1 MQRPKAQRHDATIRV
16 QHGLPAD
23 LRTAAA
29 ALYWRHFGA
38 QLLPLPTRHRRGMA
52 LVHAALRP
60 EHALVA
66 LSPQGQL
73 IGIAGL
79 RDAQGGLLTADP
91 RSFRAVWGN
100 ARGRLCH
107 LSTGLY
113 RAGPQTADLV
123 IDGIAI
129 RPDWRRCGIARA
141 LVEAAARHARARGHQ
156 ALRAEVAAGNR
167 EALAAWRAMGFTR
180 QSRERLGWLWSRP
193 AHVLRLT
200 L

>member
-1 MQRPKAQRHDATIRV
+1 MPRPLPQIRI
-16 QHGLPAD
+16 QHGLPVE

-38 QLLPLPTRHRRGMA
+38 QLLPLPARHRRGMA
-52 LVHAALRP
+52 LVRAALRAD
-60 EHALVA
+60 HALVA
-66 LSPQGQL
+66 LSPQGRL

-79 RDAQGGLLTADP
+79 RDARGGLLAHDP
-91 RSFRAVWGN
+91 QSFRAVWGD

-113 RAGPQTADLV
+113 RPGPQTADLV

-129 RPDWRRCGIARA
+129 RHDWRRQGIARA
-141 LVEAAARHARARGHQ
+141 LVEAAARHARARGHA
-156 ALRAEVAAGNR
+156 ALRAEVAADNP
-167 EALAAWRAMGFTR
+167 EALAAWRAMGFIR
-180 QSRERLGWLWSRP
+180 QSRHRLGWPWMRP

>member
-1 MQRPKAQRHDATIRV
+1 MPRPVPPIRIL
-16 QHGLPAD
+16 HGLPAH
-23 LRTAAA
+23 LHTAAA

-38 QLLPLPTRHRRGMA
+38 QLLPLPARHRRGVA
-52 LVHAALRP
+52 LVRAVLRAD
-60 EHALVA
+60 HALVA

-73 IGIAGL
+73 VGIAGL
-79 RDAQGGLLTADP
+79 RDARGGLLASDAT
-91 RSFRAVWGN
+91 SFRAVWGN

-107 LSTGLY
+107 FSTGLY
-113 RAGPQTADLV
+113 RAGPQTEDMV

-129 RPDWRRCGIARA
+129 RPDWRRQGIARA
-141 LVEAAARHARARGHQ
+141 LVAAASEHARARGHA

-167 EALAAWRAMGFTR
+167 EALAAWRAMGFQR
-180 QSRERLGWLWSRP
+180 QSRHRLGWPWARP